1 MNIAQVYRLQKYISN
16 YFPNIYLK
24 WSSNIFF
31 ILFIWQSYRNKDTD
45 GNTYEEP
52 FTTHQENAYETS
64 ANVYTNEEGGYEQLP
79 VDHITNSGYSVQSDD
94 PYDSIDDRIRSGL
107 SRKEEIIL
115 EEKWYITEK
124 ENMYENITDRSNND
138 LVYQKTD
145 IKLMKHLMYL
155 SHANLF
161 VNKHQQIGHSR
172 MHWWNW
178 TLDND
183 ISAGL

>member
-1 MNIAQVYRLQKYISN
+1 MNIATISTWN
-16 YFPNIYLK
+16 DHLIY
-24 WSSNIFF
+24 FF

-52 FTTHQENAYETS
+52 FTTLQENTYETS

-79 VDHITNSGYSVQSDD
+79 VDHNTNSGYSVQSDD